1 MVSRL
6 CRERALHQWRDG
18 HKTMKIALMGP
29 ITSASIAP
37 YLAEPLPENFP
48 TGVSGAPFMSIL
60 IGAMLARG
68 HEVIAIN
75 SGGYVA
81 TRDTLPLCLKGER
94 FEFYCCPSRRH
105 SVRPSYGRIGR
116 ILDFYGYERG
126 NMLQVL
132 AKAKPDFV
140 HAHWTYEYALAAIDS
155 GFPHLVT
162 AHDEPWVVLKLFRNA
177 YRFGRFLMAML
188 ALRRASALSAVSPA
202 LRAHLAKYTRMPIE
216 VIPNPLN
223 PKFMNMDK
231 SRNSPSEDE
240 PVRFISVQNGWN
252 DLKNSSSSLRA
263 YELIRRTLP
272 NSTYHLF
279 GEDYQQGGLADNWAR
294 THQLAEGVI
303 FRGPIP
309 NERLITELKHAA
321 VMLHPSRWESCPMG
335 IAEAMAQGLPVI
347 GGRDSGGVAWMIG
360 EGGVVV
366 DINRSQDIATS
377 ALQLVNDTDLYA
389 MSTHAAQLRVQEFEP
404 GIIAERYETAYLRIM
419 KRWGHNRVPTAISTP
434 GGCSENR

>member
-1 MVSRL
+1 MDWH
-6 CRERALHQWRDG
+6 E
-18 HKTMKIALMGP
+18 TMKIAVMGP

-37 YLAEPLPENFP
+37 YLAEPVPENFP
-48 TGVSGAPFMSIL
+48 KGVSGAPFMSIL

-68 HEVIAIN
+68 HEVVAIN

-94 FEFYCCPSRRH
+94 FEFHCCPSRRH
-105 SVRPSYGRIGR
+105 SVRPSYGRMGR

-126 NMLQVL
+126 NMLRVL
-132 AKAKPDFV
+132 AQVRPDFI

-188 ALRRASALSAVSPA
+188 ALRRATALSAVSPA
-202 LRAHLAKYTRMPIE
+202 LQAHLAKYTRTPIE

-223 PKFMNMDK
+223 PKFMNTGE
-231 SRNSPSEDE
+231 SRNSPTGGEAI
-240 PVRFISVQNGWN
+240 RFISVQNGWN
-252 DLKNSSSSLRA
+252 DLKNSSTSLRA
-263 YELIRRTLP
+263 FALIRRTLP
-272 NSTYHLF
+272 HSTYHLF
-279 GEDYQQGGLADNWAR
+279 GEDYQPGGLAENWAR
-294 THQLAEGVI
+294 TNQLAKGVV

-309 NERLITELKHAA
+309 NERLITELKHAT

-360 EGGVVV
+360 EGGLVV
-366 DINRSQDIATS
+366 DINRPEDIAVA
-377 ALQLVNDTDLYA
+377 ALRLVNDTAFYA
-389 MSTHAAQLRVQEFEP
+389 YSSIAAQLRVQEFGP
-404 GIIAERYETAYLRIM
+404 GVVAERYEAAYLRIM
-419 KRWGHNRVPTAISTP
+419 KQRGHSQVPTVINVP
-434 GGCSENR
+434 GECSGNR